1 MYKINKELSICGAVY
16 RVEADM
22 ILEFDNE
29 PDDSLISW
37 LKENNYPDD
46 AYLICEYESGEYK
59 ATTNVVFYHTDDESF
74 VDCAEHDFRVMG
86 DVLNRPVADKY
97 LYADINKRIKE
108 YHLEN
113 KVIDI
118 INDYFYKYY
127 L

>member
-1 MYKINKELSICGAVY
+1 MYKINKVLSICGAVY

-22 ILEFDNE
+22 ILEFENE

-37 LKENNYPDD
+37 LKENSYPDD
-46 AYLICEYESGEYK
+46 TYLICEYESEEYK

-86 DVLNRPVADKY
+86 DVLNHPVADKY

-108 YHLEN
+108 YHLED
-113 KVIDI
+113 KVVDM
-118 INDYFYKYY
+118 INDYFYKHY